1 MQFYC
6 YNFKFFTPLVYDLL
20 DILGLSTVEELID
33 EEIPEGSF
41 FITSFNEFKNN
52 VAPIKRI
59 FLKNPNRKIIVD
71 CSQEGNPDIG
81 EYDIILDYFTEN
93 LLLTDNIVFLTNNS
107 IIDKFKTV
115 EFRKYKFN
123 ILHYP
128 GFFNSFNKAEYSNKK
143 LIEKTNF
150 ITGGNPIN
158 SPDDDIIK
166 YRTKKPQTDF
176 LILNKTVKEFKLRFL
191 EKIWSN
197 NFFKK
202 YKLRYTLVN
211 LTNIEFSKFNIDF
224 RRELFGDLGD
234 MPVKT
239 LPNEY
244 PINKNLKVGV
254 DGVKVKWLFDSKVN
268 IIVESIYKQP
278 EERFSDVVHIS
289 EKTWR
294 CLAYGVPFVVVS
306 TKNTLK
312 YINDYGFK
320 TFNVCIDENY
330 DTLSDSERMQ
340 AVSDAAEELLS
351 KWDDNKIEKICNF
364 NRDLYKN
371 KKHKRKW
378 LETNFLNYLENWK

>member
-6 YNFKFFTPLVYDLL
+6 YTFKSFTPLVYDLL

-52 VAPIKRI
+52 AAPIKRI
-59 FLKNPNRKIIVD
+59 FLKNPNKKIIVD

-143 LIEKTNF
+143 LIEKTNV
-150 ITGGNPIN
+150 ITGNPIN

-176 LILNKTVKEFKLRFL
+176 LILNKSVKEFKLKFL
-191 EKIWSN
+191 EKIWFN

-202 YKLRYTLVN
+202 YKLRYTLVD
-211 LTNIEFSKFNIDF
+211 LINIELFKFNIDF

-234 MPVKT
+234 NTVKT

-244 PINKNLKVGV
+244 PINKNLKVGI

-278 EERFSDVVHIS
+278 EQRFSDVVHIS

>member
-52 VAPIKRI
+52 AGPIKRI
-59 FLKNPNRKIIVD
+59 FLKNPNKKIIVD

-150 ITGGNPIN
+150 IAGNPIN

-176 LILNKTVKEFKLRFL
+176 LILNKSVKEFKLKFL

-211 LTNIEFSKFNIDF
+211 LINIEFFKFNIDF

-234 MPVKT
+234 NIVKT

-244 PINKNLKVGV
+244 PINKNLKVGI

-278 EERFSDVVHIS
+278 EQRFSDVVHIS

>member
-1 MQFYC
+1 
-6 YNFKFFTPLVYDLL
+6 LVYDLL

-52 VAPIKRI
+52 AAPIKRI
-59 FLKNPNRKIIVD
+59 FLKNPNKKIIVD

-150 ITGGNPIN
+150 IAGNPIN

-176 LILNKTVKEFKLRFL
+176 LILNKSVKEFKLKFL

-202 YKLRYTLVN
+202 YKLRYTLVD
-211 LTNIEFSKFNIDF
+211 LINIEFFKFNIDF
-224 RRELFGDLGD
+224 RRELFGDL
-234 MPVKT
+234 
-239 LPNEY
+239 
-244 PINKNLKVGV
+244 
-254 DGVKVKWLFDSKVN
+254 
-268 IIVESIYKQP
+268 
-278 EERFSDVVHIS
+278 
-289 EKTWR
+289 
-294 CLAYGVPFVVVS
+294 
-306 TKNTLK
+306 
-312 YINDYGFK
+312 
-320 TFNVCIDENY
+320 
-330 DTLSDSERMQ
+330 
-340 AVSDAAEELLS
+340 
-351 KWDDNKIEKICNF
+351 
-364 NRDLYKN
+364 
-371 KKHKRKW
+371 
-378 LETNFLNYLENWK
+378 

>member
-1 MQFYC
+1 
-6 YNFKFFTPLVYDLL
+6 LVYDLL

-52 VAPIKRI
+52 AEPIKRI
-59 FLKNPNRKIIVD
+59 FLKNPNKKIIVD

-150 ITGGNPIN
+150 IAGNPIN

-176 LILNKTVKEFKLRFL
+176 LILNKSVKEFKLKFL

-202 YKLRYTLVN
+202 YKLRYTLVD
-211 LTNIEFSKFNIDF
+211 LINIEFFKFNIDF

-234 MPVKT
+234 NTVKT

-244 PINKNLKVGV
+244 PINKNLKVGI

-278 EERFSDVVHIS
+278 EQRFSDVVHIS

>member
-6 YNFKFFTPLVYDLL
+6 YNFKSFTPLVYDLL

-52 VAPIKRI
+52 AAPIKRI
-59 FLKNPNRKIIVD
+59 FLKNPNKKIIVD

-150 ITGGNPIN
+150 IAGNPIN

-166 YRTKKPQTDF
+166 YRTKKPKTDF
-176 LILNKTVKEFKLRFL
+176 LILNKSVKEFKLKFL

-202 YKLRYTLVN
+202 YKLRYTLVD
-211 LTNIEFSKFNIDF
+211 LINIEFSKFNIDF

-234 MPVKT
+234 NTVKT

-244 PINKNLKVGV
+244 PISKNLKVGI
-254 DGVKVKWLFDSKVN
+254 DGVKIKWLFDSKVN

-278 EERFSDVVHIS
+278 EQRFSDVVHIS

>member
-6 YNFKFFTPLVYDLL
+6 YNFKSFTPLVYDLL

-52 VAPIKRI
+52 AAPIKRI
-59 FLKNPNRKIIVD
+59 FLKNPNKKIIVD

-150 ITGGNPIN
+150 IAGNPIN

-176 LILNKTVKEFKLRFL
+176 LILNKSVKEFKLKFL

-202 YKLRYTLVN
+202 YKLRYTLVD
-211 LTNIEFSKFNIDF
+211 LINIEFFKFNIDF

-234 MPVKT
+234 NTVKT

-244 PINKNLKVGV
+244 PISKNLKVGI

-278 EERFSDVVHIS
+278 EQRFSDVVHIS

>member
-1 MQFYC
+1 MQFCC
-6 YNFKFFTPLVYDLL
+6 YNFKSFTPLVYDLL

-52 VAPIKRI
+52 AVLIKRI

-71 CSQEGNPDIG
+71 CSQEGNPDTG

-150 ITGGNPIN
+150 IAGNPIN

>member
-6 YNFKFFTPLVYDLL
+6 YNFKSFTPLVYDLL

-52 VAPIKRI
+52 AAPIKRI

-150 ITGGNPIN
+150 IAGNPIN

-211 LTNIEFSKFNIDF
+211 LTNVEFSKFNIDF

-244 PINKNLKVGV
+244 PISKNLKVGI

-278 EERFSDVVHIS
+278 EQRFSDVVHIS

>member
-6 YNFKFFTPLVYDLL
+6 YNFKSFTPLVYDLL

-52 VAPIKRI
+52 AEPIKRI
-59 FLKNPNRKIIVD
+59 FLKNPNKKIIVD

-150 ITGGNPIN
+150 IAGSPIN

-176 LILNKTVKEFKLRFL
+176 LILNKSVKEFKLKFL

-202 YKLRYTLVN
+202 YKLRYTLVD
-211 LTNIEFSKFNIDF
+211 LINIEFFKFNIDF

-234 MPVKT
+234 NTVKT

-244 PINKNLKVGV
+244 PINKNLKVGI

-278 EERFSDVVHIS
+278 EQRFSDVVHIS

>member
-6 YNFKFFTPLVYDLL
+6 YNFKSFTPLVYDLL

-52 VAPIKRI
+52 AGPIKRI
-59 FLKNPNRKIIVD
+59 FLKNPNKKIIID

-150 ITGGNPIN
+150 IAGNSIN

-176 LILNKTVKEFKLRFL
+176 LILNKSVKEFKLKFL

-211 LTNIEFSKFNIDF
+211 LINIEFFKFNIDF

-234 MPVKT
+234 NIVKT

-244 PINKNLKVGV
+244 PINKNLKVGI

-278 EERFSDVVHIS
+278 EQRFSDVVHIS

>member
-6 YNFKFFTPLVYDLL
+6 YTFKSFTPLVYDLL

-52 VAPIKRI
+52 AAPIKRI

-150 ITGGNPIN
+150 IAGNPIN

-176 LILNKTVKEFKLRFL
+176 LILNKSVKEFKLKFL

-202 YKLRYTLVN
+202 YKLRYTLVD
-211 LTNIEFSKFNIDF
+211 LINIELFKFNIDF

-234 MPVKT
+234 NTVKT

-244 PINKNLKVGV
+244 PINKNLKVGI

-278 EERFSDVVHIS
+278 EQRFSDVVHIS

>member
-6 YNFKFFTPLVYDLL
+6 YTFKSFTPLVYDLL

-52 VAPIKRI
+52 AAPIKRI
-59 FLKNPNRKIIVD
+59 FLKNPNKKIIVD

-150 ITGGNPIN
+150 IAGNPIN

-176 LILNKTVKEFKLRFL
+176 LILNKSVKEFKLKFL

-202 YKLRYTLVN
+202 YKLRYTLVD
-211 LTNIEFSKFNIDF
+211 LINIELFKFNIDF

-234 MPVKT
+234 NTVKT

-244 PINKNLKVGV
+244 PINKNLKVGI

-278 EERFSDVVHIS
+278 EQRFSDVVHIS

>member
-52 VAPIKRI
+52 AGPIKRI
-59 FLKNPNRKIIVD
+59 FLKNPNKKIIVD

-150 ITGGNPIN
+150 IAGNSIN

-176 LILNKTVKEFKLRFL
+176 LILNKSVKEFKLKFL

-211 LTNIEFSKFNIDF
+211 LINIEFFKFNIDF

-234 MPVKT
+234 NIVKT

-244 PINKNLKVGV
+244 PINKNLKVGI

-278 EERFSDVVHIS
+278 EQRFSDVVHIS

>member
-1 MQFYC
+1 MQFCC
-6 YNFKFFTPLVYDLL
+6 YNFKSFTPLVYDLL

-150 ITGGNPIN
+150 IAGNPIN

-234 MPVKT
+234 IPVKT

-244 PINKNLKVGV
+244 PINKNLKVGI

-268 IIVESIYKQP
+268 IIVETIYKQP

>member
-6 YNFKFFTPLVYDLL
+6 YNFKSFTPLVYDLL

-52 VAPIKRI
+52 AGPIKRI
-59 FLKNPNRKIIVD
+59 FLKNPNKKIIVD

-150 ITGGNPIN
+150 IAGNSIN

-176 LILNKTVKEFKLRFL
+176 LILNKSVKEFKLKFL

-211 LTNIEFSKFNIDF
+211 LINIEFFKFNIDF

-234 MPVKT
+234 NIVKT

-244 PINKNLKVGV
+244 PINKNLKVGI

-278 EERFSDVVHIS
+278 EQRFSDVVHIS

>member
-6 YNFKFFTPLVYDLL
+6 YTFKSFTPLVYDLL

-52 VAPIKRI
+52 AAPIKRI
-59 FLKNPNRKIIVD
+59 FLKNPNKKIIVD

-143 LIEKTNF
+143 LIEKTNV
-150 ITGGNPIN
+150 ITGNPIN

-176 LILNKTVKEFKLRFL
+176 LILNKSVKEFKLKFL

-202 YKLRYTLVN
+202 YKLRYTLVD
-211 LTNIEFSKFNIDF
+211 LINIELFKFNIDF

-234 MPVKT
+234 NTVKT

-244 PINKNLKVGV
+244 PINKNLKVGI

-278 EERFSDVVHIS
+278 EQRFSDVVHIS